1 MHNLTI
7 LYSERFRSGR
17 VLSIMNRGSFPLE
30 AEMKVAESCAAQ
42 VTAQI
47 EQMNNML
54 KMMTGAEMKL
64 DEKMMKVT
72 VGAKINGLGEHIDM
86 FV

>member
-1 MHNLTI
+1 
-7 LYSERFRSGR
+7 
-17 VLSIMNRGSFPLE
+17 
-30 AEMKVAESCAAQ
+30 MKVAESCAAQ

-72 VGAKINGLGEHIDM
+72 VGAKIDGLGEHIDM